1 MEEKKEERVR
11 AFIAIEIP
19 KKVKEEI
26 KKVQR
31 QLPEFKG
38 KLTEERNLHLTLKFL
53 GHIDKK
59 ALDMCRK
66 NLGKVEERPFGAQIS
81 GLGVFS
87 KSQVRIVW
95 LRMKNC
101 DGLQK
106 KIDNALSGLFDLTIA
121 RVKSVKDRARFLA
134 KLLKIKTSEMNF
146 TVKSFSLKRS
156 KLTRAGPTYE
166 TIEDYALS

>member
-1 MEEKKEERVR
+1 
-11 AFIAIEIP
+11 
-19 KKVKEEI
+19 
-26 KKVQR
+26 
-31 QLPEFKG
+31 
-38 KLTEERNLHLTLKFL
+38 
-53 GHIDKK
+53 
-59 ALDMCRK
+59 MCRK

-106 KIDNALSGLFDLTIA
+106 KIDNALSGLFEKEDRFMGHLTIA